1 MMKENTSKVSDGSKP
16 NISRVIIE
24 NFIERLRHIPMR
36 SEMFRSIIALIKLS
50 IESAGETITADKLYL
65 TYEEDFES
73 EEIYEDFEEI
83 YE

>member
-1 MMKENTSKVSDGSKP
+1 MMNENTSKVSDGTKP

-36 SEMFRSIIALIKLS
+36 SEMFHSIIALIKLS